1 MKKKINLYR
10 VVLNMLFYIFYVLLV
25 SIIFSFIFPSILLML
40 WKDILDPT
48 DPIFEIIQV
57 AIVVLI
63 FIFTLI
69 LRKYFYLP
77 IFSSHEK
84 NNELKTDNNIVVEQN
99 QENNILKEKSQND
112 LNVFSKFDDLKDEW
126 VNIIV
131 NDIDK
136 TEWFKPDIIYNNEN
150 YINNND
156 NIEIVDNFP
165 NLDIKIGKEIK

>member
-40 WKDILDPT
+40 GKDILDPT

-112 LNVFSKFDDLKDEW
+112 LNVFSKFDDLKDEG

-136 TEWFKPDIIYNNEN
+136 TEGFKPDIIYNNEN